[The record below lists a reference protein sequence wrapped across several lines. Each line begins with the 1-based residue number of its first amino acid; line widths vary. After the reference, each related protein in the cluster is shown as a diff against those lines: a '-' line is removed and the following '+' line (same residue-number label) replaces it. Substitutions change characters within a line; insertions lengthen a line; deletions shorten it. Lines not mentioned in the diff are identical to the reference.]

1 MTSGDID
8 AQYDEL
14 KQTLTEYLADGGRL
28 AVIKA
33 PPGSGKTHTLIAV
46 LADLVARGSCIAV
59 AAQTNSQ
66 CDDMCQRLAAEHS
79 DVPVYRFASRA
90 NRAPDD
96 FPATVPW
103 VVDKALLPSSA
114 SITVSTTAKWA
125 LTDLAS
131 PFDLL
136 AIDEAWQMGWADLMQ
151 CATLSDR
158 FLMIGDPGQ
167 IPPVV
172 TIDVRRWETS
182 PRAPHKAAPEVVLT
196 EPSLAD
202 IRFVGSLPACR
213 RLPNE
218 AVDFVKPFYDFDF
231 AAYQSPGAR
240 GIDVEAAHPWHRLG
254 DGSPV
259 TLTIP
264 TPPQGPPIEVDH
276 ELADAAAVVVRE
288 LLESGAQVRDGTSPT
303 RALSAAD
310 IGVCSTHRVMNAAL
324 TSALLPWI
332 PALRVDTPER
342 WQGLQR
348 PLMVA
353 VHPLSGV
360 TDPSAFDLETGRL
373 CVMASRQQ
381 AALIMLTRDHIGQTL
396 ANYIPS
402 AEQAPGRP
410 DIVGRGHDAHLRFW
424 QALVERGRVL
434 PLTESRGAANGAD
447 ITAAAL
453 RDGR

>member
-1 MTSGDID
+1 MNISDID
-8 AQYDEL
+8 VQYGDL
-14 KQTLTEYLADGGRL
+14 QQNLTDYLSDGGRL

-33 PPGSGKTHTLIAV
+33 PPGSGKTHTLIEV
-46 LADLVARGSCIAV
+46 LAALVARGTCIAV

-66 CDDMCQRLAAEHS
+66 CDDICRRIASAYPG
-79 DVPVYRFASRA
+79 VPVYRFASRA
-90 NRAPDD
+90 NRAPAD

-103 VVDKALLPSSA
+103 LVEKALLPTGA

-125 LTDLAS
+125 LTDLAM
-131 PFDLL
+131 PFGLL

-182 PRAPHKAAPEVVLT
+182 PRAPHKAAPEVLLA
-196 EPSLAD
+196 EPTLAD
-202 IRFVGSLPACR
+202 IRFDGSLPACR
-213 RLPNE
+213 RLPHE
-218 AVDFVKPFYDFDF
+218 AVEFVKPFYDFDF
-231 AAYQSPGAR
+231 AAYQPVGSR
-240 GIDVEAAHPWHRLG
+240 GVDLDDGHRWDCLG
-254 DGSPV
+254 DGRPIA
-259 TLTIP
+259 LTVP
-264 TPPQGPPIEVDH
+264 TPPHGPPIEIDH
-276 ELADAAAVVVRE
+276 ELAHAAAVVVRE
-288 LLESGAQVRDGTSPT
+288 LLESGAQVRDGQGPV
-303 RALSAAD
+303 RPLAAED

-324 TSALLPWI
+324 TSTLLPWI
-332 PALRVDTPER
+332 PQLSVDTPER

-348 PLMVA
+348 PVMIA

-381 AALIMLTRDHIGQTL
+381 AALIMLTRDHVGQTL

-410 DIVGRGHDAHLRFW
+410 DVVGRGHDAHVRFW
-424 QALVERGRVL
+424 QALVEQGRVL
-434 PLTESRGAANGAD
+434 PLAELGGTADGAD
-447 ITAAAL
+447 IAAAAL
-453 RDGR
+453 GDSR